1 MMKACTERVRD
12 RDDAAELI
20 RKFNVNWDIILDET
34 SKQTK
39 IGVAAFPIL
48 LFDFLTE
55 LKESYKVDVP
65 KRVIK
70 ELVIIAE
77 KRIEELRKEDKLI
90 RVTKY
95 KK

>member
-1 MMKACTERVRD
+1 MKACAEREKD
-12 RDDAAELI
+12 RDDEAELI
-20 RKFNVNWDIILDET
+20 RKFNVNWGIILDET
-34 SKQTK
+34 SRQTK

-55 LKESYKVDVP
+55 LKENYKVDAP

-70 ELVIIAE
+70 ELIIISE
-77 KRIEELRKEDKLI
+77 KRIEELRKKDKLI

-95 KK
+95 KN